1 VAFPV
6 RSAALKKRVLR
17 EGLQVYLKDN
27 VNAWEL
33 GSDGRYRRRKPRGSQ
48 PAFSAQ
54 QFLMETLGAQST
66 VHASNKE
73 TDHGTDPV
81 APRRG

>member
-1 VAFPV
+1 
-6 RSAALKKRVLR
+6 VLR

-27 VNAWEL
+27 MNAWEL

-48 PAFSAQ
+48 KPFSAQ
-54 QFLMETLGAQST
+54 QALMEMLGASAEPQY
-66 VHASNKE
+66 KE
-73 TDHGTDPV
+73 KENDNGIDPV